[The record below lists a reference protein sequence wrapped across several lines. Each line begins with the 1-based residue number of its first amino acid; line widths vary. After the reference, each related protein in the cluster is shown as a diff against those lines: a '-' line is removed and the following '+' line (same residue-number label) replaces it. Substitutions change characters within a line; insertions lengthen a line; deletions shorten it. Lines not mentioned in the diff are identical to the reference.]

1 MQIVYERCAG
11 LDVHKKSVMACL
23 ITSAANGQCR
33 KERQTFSTMTPDL
46 VRLRQWLTER
56 QCSQVAMEST
66 GVFWRPV
73 FNILEGHVEVM
84 VVNAQHIK
92 AVPGRKTDIKDAEWI
107 ADLLQHG
114 LLRPSFIPPA
124 WQRIVRELTR
134 SRTSLGEERSR
145 VIARLQKELED
156 ANIKLAAV
164 ASDLMGKSAQ
174 QMLQALLDGELT
186 PEAMAQFARGR
197 MRSKRELL
205 VQALTGHLQAHHR
218 FLLAEHLKHLSQLQ
232 DGIARLS
239 GEIAE
244 RLHPYEKL
252 LARLETIP
260 GIKRRLAEVILAEI
274 GSDMRRFPSAQHLA
288 SWAGMCPG
296 NHESGG
302 KRLSGKTRK
311 GSQWLRTALVEA
323 AHAASHCKD
332 SYLSAQYHR
341 LAFRRGKKRAAV
353 ALAHTLLIIVYHMLT
368 HEEDYQELGGTY
380 FEALDRDKKEKR
392 LVRELERLGFEVALT
407 PAPHQG

>member
-23 ITSAANGQCR
+23 ITPAANGQRR
-33 KERQTFSTMTPDL
+33 KERQTFSTMTADL
-46 VRLRQWLTER
+46 VRLREWLTER

-66 GVFWRPV
+66 GVFWRPI

-92 AVPGRKTDIKDAEWI
+92 AVPGRKTDLKDAEWI

-114 LLRPSFIPPA
+114 LLRPSFIPPS

-145 VIARLQKELED
+145 VIARLQKGLED

-164 ASDLMGKSAQ
+164 ASDLMGTSAQ
-174 QMLQALLDGELT
+174 QMLHALLDGELT
-186 PEAMAQFARGR
+186 PEAMANLARGR
-197 MRSKRELL
+197 MRSKQELL

-239 GEIAE
+239 AQIAAH
-244 RLHPYEKL
+244 LQPYENL

-260 GIKRRLAEVILAEI
+260 GIKRRLAEIILSEI
-274 GSDMRRFPSAQHLA
+274 GTDMSRFPSAQHLA
-288 SWAGMCPG
+288 RLRR
-296 NHESGG
+296 H
-302 KRLSGKTRK
+302 LSGH
-311 GSQWLRTALVEA
+311 S
-323 AHAASHCKD
+323 
-332 SYLSAQYHR
+332 
-341 LAFRRGKKRAAV
+341 
-353 ALAHTLLIIVYHMLT
+353 
-368 HEEDYQELGGTY
+368 
-380 FEALDRDKKEKR
+380 
-392 LVRELERLGFEVALT
+392 
-407 PAPHQG
+407 

>member
-1 MQIVYERCAG
+1 MQIVSERCAG

-23 ITSAANGQCR
+23 ITPAANGQRR

-46 VRLRQWLTER
+46 VRLRRWLTER

-66 GVFWRPV
+66 GVFWRPI
-73 FNILEGHVEVM
+73 FNILEGRVEVM

-92 AVPGRKTDIKDAEWI
+92 AVPGRKTDLKDAEWI

-114 LLRPSFIPPA
+114 LLRPSFLPPA

-145 VIARLQKELED
+145 VIARLQKGLED
-156 ANIKLAAV
+156 ANSKLAAV
-164 ASDLMGKSAQ
+164 ASELMGKSAQ
-174 QMLQALLDGELT
+174 EMLQALLEGELT

-260 GIKRRLAEVILAEI
+260 GIKRRLAEVILSEI
-274 GSDMRRFPSAQHLA
+274 GTDMQRFPGARHA
-288 SWAGMCPG
+288 S
-296 NHESGG
+296 
-302 KRLSGKTRK
+302 
-311 GSQWLRTALVEA
+311 LV
-323 AHAASHCKD
+323 
-332 SYLSAQYHR
+332 
-341 LAFRRGKKRAAV
+341 G
-353 ALAHTLLIIVYHMLT
+353 
-368 HEEDYQELGGTY
+368 
-380 FEALDRDKKEKR
+380 RDVSR
-392 LVRELERLGFEVALT
+392 Q
-407 PAPHQG
+407 P